1 MNNYL
6 FSDVKIGYYHSF
18 TTKLTLKK
26 MNQFLEISGDNNPM
40 HLDSNFAIKK
50 GMKERVVYGMLSSA
64 YYSTLVGVYLPGKFA
79 LLHSIDIQFS
89 KPVYI
94 DDTLTIHG
102 EISKINEVFRQ
113 IEIKAYI
120 VNNNNIKVSR
130 AKIKVGFTDE

>member
-1 MNNYL
+1 
-6 FSDVKIGYYHSF
+6 
-18 TTKLTLKK
+18 

-50 GMKERVVYGMLSSA
+50 GMKERIVYYAFICILFNIGW
-64 YYSTLVGVYLPGKFA
+64 VYLPGKFA
-79 LLHSIDIQFS
+79 LLHSIDIQFL

-94 DDTLTIHG
+94 DDILTIHG
-102 EISKINEVFRQ
+102 EISKINEVFKQ

-120 VNNNNIKVSR
+120 VNNKNTKVSR